1 MKTRKLSDIICT
13 CLALDFASTA
23 RAGHFTD
30 SIRMILAAVLIRLK
44 KRKK

>member
-1 MKTRKLSDIICT
+1 MHVPGL
-13 CLALDFASTA
+13 ASTA

-30 SIRMILAAVLIRLK
+30 SIRMNFAAVLIRLK